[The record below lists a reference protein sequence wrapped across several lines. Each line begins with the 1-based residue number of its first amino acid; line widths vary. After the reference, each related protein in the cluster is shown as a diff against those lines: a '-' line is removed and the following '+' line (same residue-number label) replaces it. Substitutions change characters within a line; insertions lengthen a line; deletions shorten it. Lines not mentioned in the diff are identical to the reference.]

1 MTFSVSG
8 NGFGTDMSGRPVK
21 IAVIIPAYRV
31 RAHILGVIR
40 LIPSHVQGIYVVDDA
55 CPDGS
60 GALVREQCNDARV
73 RVLQNEQNQGVGGAV
88 LAGYRDA
95 IADGFDVLVKIDG
108 DGQMDPAL
116 IDRFVGPIAA
126 GEADYT
132 KGNRFYRL
140 DEISVMPKARILGN
154 AVLSLMSKLS
164 TGYWDVFDPTNGYT
178 AVHAKVMEL
187 LPEKRLSKRY
197 FFETDLLFRLGTI
210 RAVVQDVPMRAVYG
224 DEVSNL
230 KIRKVVGEFLI
241 KHLRNFA
248 KRIFYKYYL
257 RDMNA
262 GTVQLT
268 AGVVATAFG
277 LLFGASHWLQ
287 SIGNGVPTATGTV
300 MLAALPTLLGAQF
313 LLGFLGADITSVPKK
328 ALWPSLTTTRYR
340 A

>member
-1 MTFSVSG
+1 
-8 NGFGTDMSGRPVK
+8 MSARPIQ
-21 IAVIIPAYRV
+21 IAVIVPAYRV
-31 RAHILGVIR
+31 RSHIMGVVNS
-40 LIPSHVQGIYVVDDA
+40 IPSHVQGIYVVDDA
-55 CPDGS
+55 CPDES
-60 GALVREQCNDARV
+60 GALVEEQCNDARV
-73 RVLQNEQNQGVGGAV
+73 RVLRNEQNQGVGGAV
-88 LAGYRDA
+88 LKGYREA

-108 DGQMDPAL
+108 DGQMDPTL
-116 IDRFVGPIAA
+116 IDRFVGPIVA

-154 AVLSLMSKLS
+154 AVLSLISKLS

-187 LPEKRLSKRY
+187 VPEDRLSKRY
-197 FFETDLLFRLGTI
+197 FFETDMLFRLGTI
-210 RAVVQDVPMRAVYG
+210 RAVVQDVPMKAVYG
-224 DEVSNL
+224 AEVSNL
-230 KIRKVVGEFLI
+230 RIRKIVGEFLM

-268 AGVVATAFG
+268 AGLIATIFGVIFGVVHWAQS
-277 LLFGASHWLQ
+277 AS
-287 SIGNGVPTATGTV
+287 NGVPTTVGTV
-300 MLAALPTLLGAQF
+300 MLAALPTLLGVQF

-328 ALWPSLTTTRYR
+328 ALWPALITNRYQL
-340 A
+340 